1 MGLFED
7 LTKGTPPPSAETPQ
21 ERKAAGPAKVSIEMK
36 EEKLFMNAGMSKKF
50 PVILKN
56 EGAEDDTLRV
66 KIDML
71 YNYEVPDPP
80 EWTVKFYDVEVKD
93 WENFSSAALETKA
106 WLTST
111 FVRNHHEV
119 LGHRDQVERS
129 VKELVDKGQPVP
141 EELAKERESVTQ
153 KLKEA
158 EESLSKSFMLI
169 GGGQKEMTLVVTCP
183 KGARYG
189 DRLNIVL
196 AATSKGDATASDHKT
211 LALTARQSV
220 LAVKTSIGHERAV
233 ADSLYSRAKARD
245 IGVFSILAPANL
257 RGYLFIETMNP
268 DRLEE
273 AVRGIRRARGIAGDR
288 RDRQGRRIVQEED
301 ERTIQLD
308 QIEIYLA
315 PKPIVSG
322 IMEGD
327 IVELVSGPFKGE
339 KARVQRID
347 EAKEE
352 ITVELFEAMVPI
364 PVTVRGDAV
373 RVLQKEQDQ
382 K

>member
-7 LTKGTPPPSAETPQ
+7 LTKGAPPPAEAPQ

-50 PVILKN
+50 PVVLKN

-80 EWTVKFYDVEVKD
+80 EWTVKLYDIEVKD

-111 FVRNHHEV
+111 FVRHHHEV
-119 LGHRDQVERS
+119 LGRRDQVERS

-141 EELAKERESVTQ
+141 EELAKEREAVAQ

-233 ADSLYSRAKARD
+233 ADSLFSRAKARD

-288 RDRQGRRIVQEED
+288 RDRQGRRIVQEDD